1 MLNFSFQD
9 ETNLSTPRKKDV
21 KNPRIQREDAHK
33 RWKTGSKTKNGKGKV
48 SPYSSALEKMTFPSD
63 SSFSKDVRIRRN
75 SEFKEVFEK
84 GTRIRTPHFNV
95 LYSPN
100 NLGFPRIGVIVGKKT
115 SLNAVGRNRI
125 KRIVREVFR
134 KNKASFDSF
143 DVVIIAKK
151 NCKGLTYKNAEEE
164 ILGFAEKKLS

>member
-1 MLNFSFQD
+1 
-9 ETNLSTPRKKDV
+9 
-21 KNPRIQREDAHK
+21 
-33 RWKTGSKTKNGKGKV
+33 
-48 SPYSSALEKMTFPSD
+48 MTFPPD

-84 GTRIRTPHFNV
+84 GIRIQTPHFKV

-134 KNKASFDSF
+134 KNKVSFDSF
-143 DVVIIAKK
+143 VVVIIAKR
-151 NCKGLTYKNAEEE
+151 NCKGLTYKNVEEE